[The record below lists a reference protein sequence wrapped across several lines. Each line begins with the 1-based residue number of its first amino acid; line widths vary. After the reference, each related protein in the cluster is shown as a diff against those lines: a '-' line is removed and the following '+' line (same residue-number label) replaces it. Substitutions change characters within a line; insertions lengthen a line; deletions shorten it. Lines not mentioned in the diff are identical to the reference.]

1 MAPHSAPS
9 RTQRTRPS
17 GPGLIAAAAALA
29 FAGCAVGPNY
39 HRPAAPVPA
48 AFKEVEGWKAA
59 APSDAVDRG
68 AWWTFLG
75 DPVLNDLE
83 AQVDVS
89 NQTLLQDKANY
100 QAARQIARSDQ
111 AGLFPT
117 LSAAG
122 SADKSKAAPRSSP
135 TGSTSPATTFS
146 ASLQAA
152 WEPDLWGKVRRQ
164 TEADV
169 SSAQAQ
175 AALVA
180 SARLSLQAALAQD
193 YISLRVLDA
202 NVRLLQNSI
211 DDYLHSLSITKNK
224 YAVGVAARSDVIEA
238 ETQVD
243 STRAQLIAVGVQR
256 AQMEHAIA
264 VLIGRAPG
272 DFTVEVQPSLTLA
285 VAQVP
290 AQLPSTLL
298 ERRPDVAEAERAV
311 AAANARIGV
320 ATAAYFPDLSLS
332 AQGGFEGY
340 PLHRLFTTPTEFWS
354 LGSQLADT
362 LFDAGQRH
370 DLVLEARANYD
381 ASVANYRQVVLSALQ
396 QVEDSLASL
405 GILAQEADVQS
416 AAVAEATQ
424 AAQIAVNEYNAGT
437 VDYTT
442 VVTAQ
447 VTELSNRETQLG
459 ILETR
464 LNSSVTLMTA
474 LGGGWNQDNLPD
486 RGAVL
491 H

>member
-1 MAPHSAPS
+1 MASPSAPS
-9 RTQRTRPS
+9 SSPRMSRS
-17 GPGLIAAAAALA
+17 GPRLICAAAALV

-39 HRPAAPVPA
+39 HRPAAAAPA
-48 AFKEVEGWKAA
+48 AYKEVEGWKPA
-59 APSDAVDRG
+59 APNDAADRG
-68 AWWTFLG
+68 AWWTVLG
-75 DPVLNDLE
+75 DPILNDLE

-117 LSAAG
+117 LGAAG
-122 SADKSKAAPRSSP
+122 SANKTKSPP
-135 TGSTSPATTFS
+135 LTGSSKPATTFS

-152 WEPDLWGKVRRQ
+152 WEPDLWGRVRRQ

-169 SSAQAQ
+169 SSAQAE

-180 SARLSLQAALAQD
+180 SARLSLQASLAQD
-193 YISLRVLDA
+193 YITLRVLDA

-211 DDYLHSLSITKNK
+211 DDYQHSLSITKNK
-224 YAVGVAARSDVIEA
+224 YTVGVAARSDVIEA

-243 STRAQLIAVGVQR
+243 STRAQLISVGVQR

-272 DFTVEVQPSLTLA
+272 DFTVPVQPALTLA

-298 ERRPDVAEAERAV
+298 ERRPDVAESEREV

-332 AQGGFEGY
+332 AQGGFQGY
-340 PLHRLFTTPTEFWS
+340 PLHRLFTMPTEFWS
-354 LGSQLADT
+354 LGSQLTET

-370 DLVLEARANYD
+370 DLVREARANYD
-381 ASVANYRQVVLSALQ
+381 ASVAGYRQTVLSAFE

-405 GILAQEADVQS
+405 GILAQEADVEAS
-416 AAVAEATQ
+416 AVAEATQ

-447 VTELSNRETQLG
+447 VTELNNRETQLG

-464 LNSSVTLMTA
+464 LTSSVTLMTS
-474 LGGGWNQDNLPD
+474 LGGGWSADELPD
-486 RGAVL
+486 AHAVL